1 MLKKSIFFAF
11 VLFTFQASSQQSL
24 TLIPHEYSVNINNST
39 SLLGDLGTDIAV
51 KNISNNTINVG
62 VSRAIISSTD
72 GTINYFC
79 WQACYGSSTD
89 VSPAAHASSFSPGHE
104 ELTKFQVHFDNQSI
118 IPAFASIKYCAFNV
132 DNVSDSTCVTV
143 SYSVEPTSIIDD
155 EQIRLFT
162 DFYPNPTSTF
172 SYLNYSISPTKTAKV
187 IVTDIL
193 GTVVENKIIQNNEG
207 IVKLDVSNTPN
218 GLYFANIYVDGKL
231 DAIKRLLVRK

>member
-1 MLKKSIFFAF
+1 MKKSIFFALI
-11 VLFTFQASSQQSL
+11 LFSFQASSQQSL
-24 TLIPHEYSVNINNST
+24 TLTPHEYNVNVNNST

-62 VSRAIISSTD
+62 VSRNLINSTD

-155 EQIRLFT
+155 EQIKLFT
-162 DFYPNPTSTF
+162 DFYPNPTSKF
-172 SYLNYSISPTKTAKV
+172 SYLNYSILPSKTAEV

-193 GTVVENKIIQNNEG
+193 GAVIKNKKIQNNKG
-207 IVKLDVSNTPN
+207 VLKLDVSNIPN
-218 GLYFANIYVDGKL
+218 GLYFANIYVDEKL
-231 DAIKRLLVRK
+231 QSIKRLLVRK